1 MAYIRRKLIDLHTQ
15 KIPAYKVLMNA
26 LNLSISHAQR
36 LIDKKRLFCQNE
48 LVKSKNEHL
57 SGLVELIEYEN
68 KPRGVKIIFEDNE
81 FAVLLKPSGVL
92 SHPNGRHCEYS
103 LCDEIWHLWGMKACV
118 AHRLDKG
125 TSGLILVAKNEKTQ
139 IILKNAFLNKEVEKE
154 YLALVKGET
163 KPEFKADFPLNL
175 ALNYDDVKMRMCV
188 DFEKGKEALSHF
200 ERLFHDKNLNLSFI
214 KCVPK
219 TGRQHQL
226 RVHLHA
232 LNHTILGD
240 NLYGLKK
247 EQIESILDEKLSKS
261 ELISL
266 TGASRLLLH
275 ASCLKFKF
283 KGKKFKFVDE
293 KGVKEE
299 FLASLK

>member
-103 LCDEIWHLWGMKACV
+103 LCDE
-118 AHRLDKG
+118 
-125 TSGLILVAKNEKTQ
+125 
-139 IILKNAFLNKEVEKE
+139 
-154 YLALVKGET
+154 
-163 KPEFKADFPLNL
+163 NL
-175 ALNYDDVKMRMCV
+175 AFMGN
-188 DFEKGKEALSHF
+188 ES
-200 ERLFHDKNLNLSFI
+200 
-214 KCVPK
+214 
-219 TGRQHQL
+219 L
-226 RVHLHA
+226 RG
-232 LNHTILGD
+232 TPP
-240 NLYGLKK
+240 
-247 EQIESILDEKLSKS
+247 
-261 ELISL
+261 
-266 TGASRLLLH
+266 
-275 ASCLKFKF
+275 
-283 KGKKFKFVDE
+283 
-293 KGVKEE
+293 
-299 FLASLK
+299 